1 MAVFHRVLKL
11 LVILWCRHHVQ
22 DQLKTGL
29 KMFWIWERF
38 SWLRPGK
45 VNLEKMDNCSESKR
59 DIYSVPRYLY
69 MQDMSVVKGVSG

>member
-29 KMFWIWERF
+29 KMFRIWERF
-38 SWLRPGK
+38 LWLRPGK
-45 VNLEKMDNCSESKR
+45 VNLIEE
-59 DIYSVPRYLY
+59 
-69 MQDMSVVKGVSG
+69 G